1 MAPSLAAVV
10 VVAYTT
16 GRAGLRCWLTR
27 CLQWRVGWRWVLLAF
42 AFPAVYMMLAAA
54 VHVVPGGTLP
64 PSPAAGHVW
73 LAALNVLLIFLAG
86 GPLSEASGWRGFA
99 LPALQERWGRRSA
112 SVVLGG
118 VWAAWHLR
126 LFYSAGIVLALLWH
140 KRRTVLRPSASLTG
154 FMGKAP

>member
-1 MAPSLAAVV
+1 MKVQMPVHPGPLETSVPLVDVREVRSTRSLLAFFALAFAWTWTWGLLGAALKADLPIVATALLMLSGIGPSLAAVV

-73 LAALNVLLIFLAG
+73 LAA
-86 GPLSEASGWRGFA
+86 R
-99 LPALQERWGRRSA
+99 
-112 SVVLGG
+112 
-118 VWAAWHLR
+118 
-126 LFYSAGIVLALLWH
+126 
-140 KRRTVLRPSASLTG
+140 
-154 FMGKAP
+154 